1 VSADRTRALVAS
13 PFRYP
18 GGKSRLVPQ
27 LRPWLAQPG
36 MEVLLEPF
44 AGGASMSLAAVA
56 EGLVEHAVLVE
67 CDDDV
72 AAVWQTVLS
81 ADASALAARVRAFRA
96 TDTAVA
102 ELLQA
107 PARSTLDRAFLT
119 LVRNRVNRGGMLHP
133 RAGRLR
139 RGERDRGLT
148 SRWYPET
155 LADRILDIAAL
166 RERIS
171 FRHGDG
177 IEALRAH
184 AGDPRFGAFVDPPY
198 TIGGRRA
205 GERLYVHSD
214 VDHPQLFAAASSWAG
229 PVTLTYADTPE
240 VRELAAQHDFD
251 VASYRLQ
258 GAQRRVSHELLVGP
272 NIRPLARARRPGS
285 LRQSDSVSRR
295 ALSDP
300 TANIRSAMTTASDA
314 LHESATAVHVASAA
328 ERLGVSRRT
337 VERLIADGAL
347 VRCAGPDRRSYVTST
362 SVTAA
367 QGRRTDPMRRGSAT
381 DELTLVLASMD
392 KLLSALRDDRA
403 ALLQALRERDEAR
416 AEVSALRTALADA
429 TSAESPAVRLL
440 AAGG

>member
-1 VSADRTRALVAS
+1 MDRTRALVAS

-18 GGKSRLVPQ
+18 GGKSRLVPR

-36 MEVLLEPF
+36 MEVLHEPF
-44 AGGASMSLAAVA
+44 AGGASVTLAAVA
-56 EGLVEHAVLVE
+56 EGLVQRAVLVE
-67 CDDDV
+67 QDDDV
-72 AAVWQTVLS
+72 AAVWQTTLS
-81 ADASALAARVRAFRA
+81 DDASALAARVRTFRA

-119 LVRNRVNRGGMLHP
+119 LVRNRVSHGGLLHP

-139 RGERDRGLT
+139 RGERDRGLA

-155 LADRILDIAAL
+155 LAERILDIAAL

-171 FRHGDG
+171 FHHGDG
-177 IEALRAH
+177 IDKLHVH

-205 GERLYVHSD
+205 GERLYVHYS
-214 VDHPQLFAAASSWAG
+214 VDHPKLFAAASAWAG
-229 PVTLTYADTPE
+229 PVMLTYADTPE

-251 VASYRLQ
+251 AVGYRLQ
-258 GAQRRVSHELLVGP
+258 GAQRPVSHELLIGRNTRAFV
-272 NIRPLARARRPGS
+272 RARRPGRT
-285 LRQSDSVSRR
+285 RQSDNVSCRD
-295 ALSDP
+295 LSGP
-300 TANIRSAMTTASDA
+300 AATIPSPMTAASDA
-314 LHESATAVHVASAA
+314 LHESANAVHVATAA

-337 VERLIADGAL
+337 VERLIAEGAL
-347 VRCAGPDRRSYVTST
+347 VRCAGPDRRAYVTST

-367 QGRRTDPMRRGSAT
+367 HARRTEPLRRGTAT
-381 DELTLVLASMD
+381 DELALVLASME

-403 ALLQALRERDEAR
+403 ALFQALRERDEAR
-416 AEVSALRTALADA
+416 AELAALKAELADA
-429 TSAESPAVRLL
+429 PGAESPAVRLL